1 MMKEWGDP
9 LFRLYCVDFMAYR
22 HGGGAGGNL
31 MASGKG
37 GVVPQVERI
46 AAPIA
51 QQLGLQIWDIEFV
64 KEGASWFLRFYIDK
78 DGGVTI
84 DDCEAFS
91 RAVDGPLDE
100 ADPIPQSYY
109 MEVSSPGIEREL
121 RRDAHFARYMGSRVR
136 VRLIRPAPDGEREL
150 EGELS
155 AYEDGRITLL
165 REGQPF
171 TVAKN
176 ETAFVRLCDDSL
188 GGGDE

>member
-1 MMKEWGDP
+1 
-9 LFRLYCVDFMAYR
+9 
-22 HGGGAGGNL
+22 

-37 GVVPQVERI
+37 GVVPRVERI

-51 QQLGLQIWDIEFV
+51 RELNLRIWDIEFV

-84 DDCEAFS
+84 DDCEKFS

-121 RRDAHFARYMGSRVR
+121 RRDAHFAQFLGSRVR
-136 VRLIRPAPDGEREL
+136 VRMIRPLPDGEREV
-150 EGELS
+150 EGRLS
-155 AYEDGRITLL
+155 AYGDGKITLL
-165 REGQPF
+165 REGGPL
-171 TVAKN
+171 VIEKSD
-176 ETAFVRLCDDSL
+176 TAFVRLCDD
-188 GGGDE
+188 GTDADTGTDTEE